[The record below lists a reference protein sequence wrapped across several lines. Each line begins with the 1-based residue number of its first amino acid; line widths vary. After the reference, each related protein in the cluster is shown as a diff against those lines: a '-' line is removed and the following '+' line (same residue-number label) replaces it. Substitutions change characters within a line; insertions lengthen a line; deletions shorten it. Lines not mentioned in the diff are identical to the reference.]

1 MNATKPYLQTWKPP
15 YWYESGAALCEHK
28 NHPYHQG
35 DQSRILAYA
44 NPLAKHIMQKVS
56 DKSLDGLAGTGIEDI
71 LGSRKELLW
80 SKIEL
85 TLMQLNQRKMTN
97 QEVIYGIDQDL
108 CQTQGLIM
116 EREHPHQAKDR
127 YSLQL
132 EKSKLDLER
141 QRRLEMTSCF
151 RDTGMLNRDLIDTLI
166 QYLDENQKSSLVAG
180 LGVEA

>member
-1 MNATKPYLQTWKPP
+1 MNATKPYLQTWMPP
-15 YWYESGAALCEHK
+15 YWYESGAAIIKQE
-28 NHPYHQG
+28 NHPYCQD
-35 DQSRILAYA
+35 DQTRILAYG
-44 NPLAKHIMQKVS
+44 NPLARHIMQKVS
-56 DKSLDGLAGTGIEDI
+56 DNSQDGLAGGIEDI

-85 TLMQLNQRKMTN
+85 ILMQLNQRKTAN